1 MIDEQRTVPA
11 RPTEEMIAA
20 GVEAYDGLCV
30 SGLPASAAETMV
42 RRVFEAVVAAA
53 PSADLAQELRGA
65 LAAWSEGDDAAWE
78 RVRKKLRDVADD
90 FTADLEFTAKDNLA
104 PSLSAW
110 VEEMTKRAV
119 DAILRGNEAELR
131 RYLGCERSGWTGRS
145 DSPEYGRKREP
156 HEWHPVI
163 HGRLFEHDPV
173 KLRREIVDANR
184 DLITD
189 ERVKDLEDQ
198 VKALVAQVNQRE
210 VEIERLREQLR
221 GYR

>member
-1 MIDEQRTVPA
+1 MTDEQRTVPA
-11 RPTEEMIAA
+11 RPTEEMVAA
-20 GVEAYDGLCV
+20 GVEAYHALCV

-42 RRVFEAVVAAA
+42 RTVFEAAIAAA
-53 PSADLAQELRGA
+53 PPADLAQELRGA
-65 LAAWSEGDDAAWE
+65 LTGWLGGDAIE
-78 RVRKKLRDVADD
+78 KFQKKLRDLSDD
-90 FTADLEFTAKDNLA
+90 FVADLEFTAKDQLA

-110 VEEMTKRAV
+110 VEELAKRAV
-119 DAILRGNEAELR
+119 DSILRGNEAEMR
-131 RYLGCERSGWTGRS
+131 RYLGCDRGGWTGRS

-173 KLRREIVDANR
+173 KLRHEIVAANR

-198 VKALVAQVNQRE
+198 VTALVARVNQKQA
-210 VEIERLREQLR
+210 EIERLRDEMRQ
-221 GYR
+221 YR